1 VGLGGVMTVIK
12 NSSVRKKYNK
22 TGIKPLEDMYPFT
35 DQEPFP
41 EPMMCVLAEYDKSEP
56 YELDSGAIFLT
67 KKGKFRGVVVS
78 GCS

>member
-1 VGLGGVMTVIK
+1 MV
-12 NSSVRKKYNK
+12 KKVK
-22 TGIKPLEDMYPFT
+22 EFKPLESMYPFT

-41 EPMMCVLAEYDKSEP
+41 EPMSCLLASYDQSQS

-67 KKGKFRGVVVS
+67 ENGKFRGVVVS